1 MFSDI
6 DIYHVFMI
14 NLTFQRKNVKLKL
27 KKNKC
32 NQIKTK
38 KIIFLLFMKR
48 IKCFDQ
54 DYKFRLGANNSLS

>member
-27 KKNKC
+27 KK
-32 NQIKTK
+32 
-38 KIIFLLFMKR
+38 M
-48 IKCFDQ
+48 
-54 DYKFRLGANNSLS
+54 